1 MLLYKNFHR
10 SINLEENEHLVQEK
24 QKPKQNKKKRSKTQ
38 DFSCLWKLGYKRPL
52 WCLMTKEQQK
62 TNIKQMKFYQDI
74 KNKYCIVP
82 VFQNNYSKIGLK
94 VFSYP
99 NDN

>member
-1 MLLYKNFHR
+1 
-10 SINLEENEHLVQEK
+10 
-24 QKPKQNKKKRSKTQ
+24 
-38 DFSCLWKLGYKRPL
+38 
-52 WCLMTKEQQK
+52 MTKEQQK

>member
-1 MLLYKNFHR
+1 M
-10 SINLEENEHLVQEK
+10 NEKKKRKTKTKTK
-24 QKPKQNKKKRSKTQ
+24 QKKRSKTQ